1 MEKQKTAVLREAMS
15 SEVMAES
22 KKLCVDRMQ
31 LQQLVQ
37 QMPEGMMLEVVFDDG
52 RKE

>member
-1 MEKQKTAVLREAMS
+1 MEKSKETILQKERL
-15 SEVMAES
+15 SEPMEEPAKV
-22 KKLCVDRMQ
+22 CVDRIQ
-31 LQQLVQ
+31 LRQLVQ

>member
-1 MEKQKTAVLREAMS
+1 MEKQKTAVLQKAMP
-15 SEVMAES
+15 SETMAES

-31 LQQLVQ
+31 LRQLVQ